1 MAYSYH
7 LKQARKKL
15 NISLRKAAGIF
26 HLSPSTLSRYE
37 EGLIL
42 RIPPRKLKM
51 LIQHYGIDPSAL
63 RKEWLREN
71 ALQRLIQYEE
81 SQRIDADFLY
91 ERYSSLDERGKRNV
105 LRLLLYESELMTHS
119 QEQDMPRGH

>member
-1 MAYSYH
+1 MAYRYH

-15 NISLRKAAGIF
+15 NLSLRKAAEIF

-42 RIPPRKLKM
+42 RIPPQKLKR

-63 RKEWLREN
+63 RREWLLEN

-105 LRLLLYESELMTHS
+105 LRLLLYECELMTHS